1 MSKERNGMLS
11 TNKNKEDMIGKIVWM
26 FDHPVVVKEQIK
38 YGFVHSIN
46 TINDRTI
53 WIIPFS
59 IESASRYLF
68 SFSEKGSYW
77 DYVDSNE

>member
-1 MSKERNGMLS
+1 MLS
-11 TNKNKEDMIGKIVWM
+11 MNMNKEDMIGKIVWL

-38 YGFVHSIN
+38 YGFVHSIDILSN
-46 TINDRTI
+46 SYTV

-59 IESASRYLF
+59 IESASRYMF
-68 SFSEKGSYW
+68 TSSEKGTYW